1 VTPPQGKLL
10 HLLARACGARRILE
24 IGTLGAYSTIWLARA
39 LPPSGKLITLE
50 IDLHHAEVARRNLER
65 AKVSGRVE
73 IRVGDAAVLLDA
85 MQGFVEPFDF
95 VFVDA
100 DKKSSDVYFKAVLT
114 LSHPGT
120 VIIVDNV
127 VREGKV
133 ADASSDDEDI
143 RGIRRMTE
151 WLATQKNISATAI
164 QTVGGKSYDGFL
176 MAIVKVRRYA
186 AKLTARY
193 SPTRHRHDVVELTD
207 PLHGVF
213 STTIQRLLARRRDPA
228 RTACTIGC
236 GWRGALRAAEQRRRS
251 GAVAELDR
259 EWVLRRCER
268 SSSVTR
274 ETPVRSRRA
283 RAGRRC
289 RVDRREQVRGAVR
302 PAVRCRD
309 DVAQRRARSPR
320 YARRRAGSRLPCR
333 RAGERRCA
341 AVGVDR
347 RQRYAP
353 PGDAACWL
361 SARAAARRQLRRRE
375 REDVVHHRAAV
386 VLRQAR
392 DAAA

>member
-1 VTPPQGKLL
+1 MPEQVWSDVDAFFEQHLLPADDILRATLETNVAEGLPPIAVTPPQGKLL

-65 AKVSGRVE
+65 AKVSQRVE

-85 MQGFVEPFDF
+85 MQGYVEPFDF

-120 VIIVDNV
+120 VIIIDNV

-176 MAIVKVRRYA
+176 MAIV
-186 AKLTARY
+186 
-193 SPTRHRHDVVELTD
+193 E
-207 PLHGVF
+207 
-213 STTIQRLLARRRDPA
+213 
-228 RTACTIGC
+228 
-236 GWRGALRAAEQRRRS
+236 
-251 GAVAELDR
+251 
-259 EWVLRRCER
+259 
-268 SSSVTR
+268 
-274 ETPVRSRRA
+274 
-283 RAGRRC
+283 
-289 RVDRREQVRGAVR
+289 
-302 PAVRCRD
+302 
-309 DVAQRRARSPR
+309 
-320 YARRRAGSRLPCR
+320 
-333 RAGERRCA
+333 
-341 AVGVDR
+341 
-347 RQRYAP
+347 
-353 PGDAACWL
+353 
-361 SARAAARRQLRRRE
+361 
-375 REDVVHHRAAV
+375 
-386 VLRQAR
+386 
-392 DAAA
+392 